1 MTLNIYDVENGNL
14 EDKLILVDTI
24 EADTNQECEEKANC
38 MYGDTDKYN
47 WSYC

>member
-14 EDKLILVDTI
+14 EDNLILVDQI
-24 EADTNQECEEKANC
+24 EGIDNLECEEKADELYNN
-38 MYGDTDKYN
+38 TDKYN